1 MKQVE
6 KLHRQK
12 ESRRMYKLVNDI
24 RNEFKPYMTVCRDST
39 GMVLNEPSV
48 NMEQWSQH
56 FQNLLRD
63 PNVMSIIAQEMG
75 EEVEKNTGRTEEE
88 WDENEPP
95 TIDVVRKG

>member
-12 ESRRMYKLVNDI
+12 EGRRMYKLVNDI
-24 RNEFKPYMTVCRDST
+24 RNEFKPYMTACRDST
-39 GMVLNEPSV
+39 GMVLNEPSA

-63 PNVMSIIAQEMG
+63 PNVMSVITQEMG
-75 EEVEKNTGRTEEE
+75 EVEKNTERTEEE

-95 TIDVVRKG
+95 TTDVVRKG